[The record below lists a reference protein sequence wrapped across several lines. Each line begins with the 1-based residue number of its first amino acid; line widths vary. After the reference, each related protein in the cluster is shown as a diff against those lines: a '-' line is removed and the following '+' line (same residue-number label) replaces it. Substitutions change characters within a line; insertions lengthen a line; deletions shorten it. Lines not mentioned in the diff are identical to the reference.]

1 MAELSYTDVKA
12 LAKVLLSV
20 EEMNRIIDYITK
32 SGPHS
37 EYSNEH
43 ADLKFWIQT
52 RRQTMEDGKR
62 RVTNDSIY
70 ISDVIEYPEPK
81 EAS

>member
-1 MAELSYTDVKA
+1 MAELSYTHIKP

-20 EEMNRIIDYITK
+20 GEMTTIIDNLIK

-37 EYSNEH
+37 EYSSEH
-43 ADLKFWIQT
+43 ASLKFWIQT
-52 RRQTMEDGKR
+52 RRQTIEEGKR
-62 RVTNDSIY
+62 QVTNDSIY
-70 ISDVIEYPEPK
+70 ISDVIEYPETK

>member
-20 EEMNRIIDYITK
+20 EEMSRIIDNIIK

-37 EYSNEH
+37 EYSHEH

-52 RRQTMEDGKR
+52 RRQTIEDGKR
-62 RVTNDSIY
+62 NVTNDAAY
-70 ISDVIEYPEPK
+70 LTDVVQYPETK

>member
-1 MAELSYTDVKA
+1 MAELSYTQIKP

-20 EEMNRIIDYITK
+20 GEMTTIIDNLIK

-37 EYSNEH
+37 EYSSEH
-43 ADLKFWIQT
+43 ASLKFWIQT
-52 RRQTMEDGKR
+52 RRQTIEESKR

-70 ISDVIEYPEPK
+70 LSDVIEYPEEK

>member
-1 MAELSYTDVKA
+1 MAELSYTQIKP

-20 EEMNRIIDYITK
+20 GEMTTIIDNLIK

-37 EYSNEH
+37 EYSSEH
-43 ADLKFWIQT
+43 ASLKFWIQT
-52 RRQTMEDGKR
+52 RRQTIEVGKR
-62 RVTNDSIY
+62 QVTNDSIY
-70 ISDVIEYPEPK
+70 ISDVIEYPETK

>member
-12 LAKVLLSV
+12 LAKTLHNVD
-20 EEMNRIIDYITK
+20 EMTTMIDCIIE

-37 EYSNEH
+37 EYSTAH
-43 ADLKFWIQT
+43 SLLKFWIQT
-52 RRQTMEDGKR
+52 RRQTLEESKR
-62 RVTNDSIY
+62 RVTNDAVY
-70 ISDVIEYPEPK
+70 ISDVIEYPKEK

>member
-1 MAELSYTDVKA
+1 MAELSYTQIKP

-20 EEMNRIIDYITK
+20 GEMTTIIDNLIKT
-32 SGPHS
+32 GPHS
-37 EYSNEH
+37 EYSHEH

-52 RRQTMEDGKR
+52 RRQTMEESKR

-70 ISDVIEYPEPK
+70 LSDVIEYPEEK

>member
-20 EEMNRIIDYITK
+20 EEMSRIIDNIIK

-37 EYSNEH
+37 EYSHEH

-52 RRQTMEDGKR
+52 RRQTMEESKR

-70 ISDVIEYPEPK
+70 LSDVIEYPEEK

>member
-1 MAELSYTDVKA
+1 MAELSYTQIKP

-20 EEMNRIIDYITK
+20 GEMTTIIDNLIK

-37 EYSNEH
+37 EYSSEH
-43 ADLKFWIQT
+43 ASLKFWIQT
-52 RRQTMEDGKR
+52 RRQTIEEGKR
-62 RVTNDSIY
+62 QVTNDSIY
-70 ISDVIEYPEPK
+70 ISDVIEYPETK